1 MHIYNVPGPIQMEF
15 LGQTIMLGE
24 MWYGSIWQENEGS
37 SAIFSN
43 TGDSFVDTFTMD
55 LAWGYPAPRT
65 WYAFVSSGKPFYII
79 KWFQQ
84 KYPDGLPRSN
94 VYHYFNEDGEMEQP
108 IAPADRTNVGLTL
121 TMQFRGSKCYF
132 LGFDGWVDTYPAT
145 EWIYDNR
152 IGAQNSSLGY
162 YGADIDNLTSE
173 DMNAATLWF
182 YKPQL
187 SHLPDLTNGVYSNI
201 VSPGPVDDRYH
212 MFLNGYLVNKAKV
225 DLGDYYNNMFAIN
238 PARVIDVQYPNNNSD
253 TPHYKAPSIIDY
265 GGYEYWGSPLAIG
278 TATDF
283 SGLYEV
289 YNSGSEAMW
298 QDSSKLPSGEV
309 IIAPEDFEDY
319 NNDPDPEE
327 DPDEP
332 DETGG
337 HGDYPPSEES
347 IPPDEMIIPPSI
359 ISNSGC
365 AHLYLPTMAQTQSF
379 YEELWDQDI
388 IDYLKNMFTNNPMD
402 AVISLAAFPMDFDAL
417 GYRSADTVKCV
428 VGTREMNTTMFYSNE
443 DFPGI
448 DFGYIYMKERW
459 GSAIDYEPYTRIQL
473 FLPFIGFVEISPN
486 DCYVSEHA
494 LKEAEKNGRII
505 TSRVGY
511 IHLRYMINLFTGDCV
526 AYVFG
531 YGNALKE
538 TLIGTYTGVCGMQ
551 IPITG
556 RDYNSYFS
564 SIAGGIMRS
573 VGSAMSGH
581 IGAAAGDL
589 VTTAVSATG
598 GPPIQRSGSFTSGT
612 SLIGQLEP
620 FVLRTTPQQD
630 LPNFSGYKKVAGLP
644 YNKYRLLSTVSG
656 YAEVE
661 DIKTEGFTGTD
672 EELQEFISLIKGGV
686 WF

>member
-1 MHIYNVPGPIQMEF
+1 MELINKAGPMQVEF
-15 LGQTIMLGE
+15 LGQVITFGE
-24 MWYGSIWQENEGS
+24 MWYGQTWPYRDASQAIY
-37 SAIFSN
+37 SA
-43 TGDSFVDTFTMD
+43 TGEAIVDLLTLD
-55 LAWGYPAPRT
+55 LAWEYPTPRT
-65 WYAFVSSGKPFYII
+65 FYSFYQNGTPFSII
-79 KWFQQ
+79 RWFLD
-84 KYPDGLPRSN
+84 KYPDGLPTSDVVHHFDEN
-94 VYHYFNEDGEMEQP
+94 GEMAEP
-108 IAPADRTNVGLTL
+108 VPVADRSNVGLTL
-121 TMQFRGSKCYF
+121 AMHFRNGKCYF
-132 LGFDGWVDTYPAT
+132 LGWGRFVDYYVYAT
-145 EWIYDNR
+145 TPYDFLVN
-152 IGAQNSSLGY
+152 GQAQSLNY
-162 YGADIDNLTSE
+162 LGADINNLTT
-173 DMNAATLWF
+173 DDFAAATLWF
-182 YKPQL
+182 YKPQI
-187 SHLPDLTNGVYSNI
+187 SKLPDLTNGVQAGSVN
-201 VSPGPVDDRYH
+201 PGPVDNLYH
-212 MFLNGYLVNKAKV
+212 VFLNGELTSKASIDAGETYSNLSTLKM
-225 DLGDYYNNMFAIN
+225 GK
-238 PARVIDVQYPNNNSD
+238 PIDVQFPSNLPT
-253 TPHYKAPSIIDY
+253 TPHYYAPSIVDY
-265 GGYEYWGSPLAIG
+265 GSYEMWGNPLSVGSA
-278 TATDF
+278 DDY
-283 SGLYEV
+283 SGLYLP
-289 YNSGSEAMW
+289 YNSGAIIMW
-298 QDSSKLPSGEV
+298 GPTTHLPSGEW
-309 IIAPEDFEDY
+309 IEQPEDFEDY

-388 IDYLKNMFTNNPMD
+388 IDYLKNMFTNNPLD

-428 VGTREMNTTMFYSNE
+428 VGTREMDTTMFYANE

-448 DFGYIYMKERW
+448 DFGYIYLHERW

-486 DCYVSEHA
+486 DCYVSEQA
-494 LKEAEKNGRII
+494 LKEAEKNGRTI

-556 RDYNSYFS
+556 RDYNSFFS

-598 GPPIQRSGSFTSGT
+598 GPPIQRSGSFTAGT
-612 SLIGQLEP
+612 ALIG
-620 FVLRTTPQQD
+620 
-630 LPNFSGYKKVAGLP
+630 
-644 YNKYRLLSTVSG
+644 
-656 YAEVE
+656 
-661 DIKTEGFTGTD
+661 
-672 EELQEFISLIKGGV
+672 EL
-686 WF
+686 